1 MASAELRL
9 IRRRIRSVESTK
21 KITRAMEL
29 IAASRIVKA
38 QERVRAARPYAE
50 KMAEVI
56 RNVGRASGDVT
67 HPLLERRTQQTVGAL
82 VITSDRGL
90 AGAYN
95 SSIMRMA
102 ERRILGLREEGAA
115 VRLYV
120 VGKKAHSFF
129 SFRRYDIAESFLAVT
144 DQPRFEDA
152 ERIAARVMEDYENRT
167 VDAVEVFY
175 TVFGSA
181 LVQRPARFQLLPVDS
196 GDDPVA
202 PTGFDSMESA
212 ESAGEAPPAAE
223 GSVSYEYEPDPAL
236 IMGRLLP
243 RYVEASIFGRLL
255 ESSASEH
262 ASRQRAMKAATEN
275 ADELI
280 KVLTRTAN
288 QARQAEI
295 TTEIAEIVGGAAAL
309 AAR

>member
-1 MASAELRL
+1 MASAELRA

-38 QERVRAARPYAE
+38 RQRVNAARPYAE
-50 KMAEVI
+50 KMIEVI
-56 RNVGRASGDVT
+56 HNVGRASGDVS
-67 HPLLERRTQQTVGAL
+67 HPLLERRELRTMGVL
-82 VITSDRGL
+82 VVSSDRGL

-95 SSIMRMA
+95 SSVMRKA
-102 ERRILGLREEGAA
+102 ERYMIRRRDEG
-115 VRLYV
+115 VSFRLYA
-120 VGKKAHSFF
+120 VGKKAQTYF
-129 SFRRYDIAESFLAVT
+129 SFRGYHIARSFLAVT
-144 DQPRFEDA
+144 DQPTYEDA
-152 ERIAARVMEDYENRT
+152 RSVARVLMEDYESGA

-175 TVFGSA
+175 TIYRSA
-181 LVQRPARFQLLPVDS
+181 LSYHPDRTDLLPV
-196 GDDPVA
+196 
-202 PTGFDSMESA
+202 T
-212 ESAGEAPPAAE
+212 PPAETEQASGE
-223 GSVSYEYEPDPAL
+223 GAAVSYEYEPDPAMIL
-236 IMGRLLP
+236 GRLLP
-243 RYVEASIFGRLL
+243 RYVESAIYGQLL

-295 TTEIAEIVGGAAAL
+295 TTEIAEIVGGAQAMSAG
-309 AAR
+309 

>member
-67 HPLLERRTQQTVGAL
+67 HPLLERRPQNAVGAL

-102 ERRILGLREEGAA
+102 ERRIMELREEGAA

-129 SFRRYDIAESFLAVT
+129 SFRRYDIADSFLAVT
-144 DQPRFEDA
+144 DQPRFGDA
-152 ERIAARVMEDYENRT
+152 EGIAARVMEDYGNRT
-167 VDAVEVFY
+167 VDAVEVFF
-175 TVFGSA
+175 TVFQSA

-202 PTGFDSMESA
+202 PTGFDSSGE
-212 ESAGEAPPAAE
+212 EAPLAAD
-223 GSVSYEYEPDPAL
+223 SPVSYEYEPDPAL
-236 IMGRLLP
+236 ILGRLLP